1 MMRMIS
7 YPVRSVV
14 LGVVRPGMLRW
25 IGVAIP
31 RMTDGWRGLRREM
44 GAFKIRWA
52 LVLVLA
58 LAFVILLGELS
69 PAASAIFTSP

>member
-14 LGVVRPGMLRW
+14 FGVVRPGMLRW

-31 RMTDGWRGLRREM
+31 RMTDRWRRLRREM
-44 GAFKIRWA
+44 GAFKIRWG
-52 LVLVLA
+52 LVLLLA

-69 PAASAIFTSP
+69 PAASAIFASP